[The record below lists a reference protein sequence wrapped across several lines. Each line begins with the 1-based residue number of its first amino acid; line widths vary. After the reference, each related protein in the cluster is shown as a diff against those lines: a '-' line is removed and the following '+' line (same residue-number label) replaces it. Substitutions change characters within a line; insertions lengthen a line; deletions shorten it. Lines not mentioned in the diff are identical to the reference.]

1 MMKTKFMYLAL
12 ALSLAALSACSDSF
26 PTSELAYM
34 EATESYVKNET
45 LNLNGK
51 YSPYDFVSLNDKIV
65 ATDSEN
71 DCLLIIDKESGSI
84 ETKGQTGNGS
94 EDYLSPRGIW
104 VSGDFIYVMDSGNRR
119 IKILD
124 SKLKVQDEI
133 RLSGIE
139 FTDPFSS
146 LNDISV
152 DESGNIFFTVYSTE
166 KRDAKLYCI
175 EKGTNEPKVLLNNCT
190 GVVASFH
197 NKTYFTN
204 TYEFGKDKDGEYAS
218 SGTHYIY
225 EIENN
230 KVTSTYLLPE
240 QYTPTAIYIDSSGFY
255 CSSIAYREISKIDLD
270 KMQVIPMFSEPT
282 YHNETA
288 EEAKHYGALMSDNG
302 SFRLVENNNNEIYKL
317 TEE

>member
-12 ALSLAALSACSDSF
+12 ALSLAALSACSEAF

-34 EATESYVKNET
+34 KATENYVKADALT
-45 LNLNGK
+45 FNGK
-51 YSPYDFVSLNDKIV
+51 YSPYDFISLNDKIV

-84 ETKGQTGNGS
+84 ETNGQTGNGG
-94 EDYLSPRGIW
+94 EDYLSPHGIW
-104 VSGDFIYVMDSGNRR
+104 ASGDFIYVMDSGNKR

-124 SKLKVQDEI
+124 SRLKVQDEI

-139 FTDPFSS
+139 FTDPFSF

-152 DESGNIFFTVYSTE
+152 DESDHIFFTVYSTE
-166 KRDAKLYCI
+166 KRDAKLYYI
-175 EKGTNEPKVLLNNCT
+175 EKDTNEPKVLLNNCT
-190 GVVASFH
+190 GVIASYH

-230 KVTSTYLLPE
+230 EVISAYLLPE
-240 QYTPTAIYIDSSGFY
+240 QYTPTAISIDSGGFY

-270 KMQVIPMFSEPT
+270 KMQVMPMFSEPT

-288 EEAKHYGALMSDNG
+288 DEAKHYGALMSDNG
-302 SFRLVENNNNEIYKL
+302 SFLLVENNKHEIYKL